1 MPKYFLALCICI
13 VTAYGCQSTGQ
24 NLPQQTAKIRVVQ
37 TPQFAAPANA
47 YAALS
52 QRYTDAQVRRDQILL
67 KQTKSAID
75 RGDIADAQSL
85 ISSVA
90 TVPNETA
97 LADAYLR
104 LQAHIQ
110 TRQGQPELAAQTL
123 LTLRAMVV
131 EDVETIR
138 QICAQ
143 IDATACVIQAFV
155 VQQLLAGQ
163 IDSVTQQ
170 TRIWATLQGP
180 SALPQNF
187 DPPNVESI
195 RLLMVRISQLTQI
208 PNAEQLVTKIRRNWF
223 ALSDTIGRAGT
234 PREARTLWQ
243 NWRASNPDHPASI
256 APPKPLQFLAQY
268 DAPSITV
275 LLPLSGR
282 LAGAGE
288 AVRDGMVAGY
298 LADHAASKSSTGLPE
313 SPTAAA
319 QVTFFDSNALDD
331 AALMSQVNGSGGD
344 VIVGPL
350 LKERGQRLLAAS
362 PVPSLTVT
370 QERPAPSWIVLNRMA
385 EGVQTQPPPMSRAI
399 YQFAPAI
406 EDEALTLA
414 KHLRA
419 RGHDRLM
426 VVANR
431 ESWAYRATKA
441 LKDRWAGEIV
451 LADFD
456 RPREITTTIGTAMGV
471 AASQQRHNELQQLL
485 SQEIEFLPRSRE
497 DLDAVV
503 AFTSTL
509 ESKALVPALQ
519 FHFADKLPIFATTQS
534 ARAKNLSD
542 VAGFLVTELP
552 LLADPDPVAAGMTAA
567 FNLHEQPLVE
577 LFALG
582 LDAYRLATWVHWI
595 QTHKEQ
601 LDERF
606 RLRLNMASG
615 ELALGREG
623 VVERELTLAEVGSS
637 GTLLVNQEPA
647 QIGPRHTK

>member
-52 QRYTDAQVRRDQILL
+52 QRYTDAQARRDQILL

-75 RGDIADAQSL
+75 RGDIAYAQSL

-90 TVPNETA
+90 AVPNEAA

-187 DPPNVESI
+187 DAPNVESI

-243 NWRASNPDHPASI
+243 NWRASTPDHPASI

-298 LADHAASKSSTGLPE
+298 LADYAASKSSTGPPE

-344 VIVGPL
+344 VVVGPL

-485 SQEIEFLPRSRE
+485 SQKIEFLPRSRE

-519 FHFADKLPIFATTQS
+519 FHFADKLPVFATTQS